1 MEEMV
6 QTDEQSAITGG
17 HYGST
22 AGGHGYGSIAGH
34 KAYAIVPV
42 WWLEGSQS
50 LADGELKW

>member
-1 MEEMV
+1 MAEMV